1 MLAERERLNVD
12 IQQALDAQTDAWGIK
27 VSNVEIKHVDINE
40 SMVRAIA
47 RQAEAERERRAKVIH
62 AEGEL
67 QASEKLMQAAEMLG
81 RQPGAMQLRYMQ
93 TLGVIA
99 NDKTNTIVFPLPVDL
114 LGGMSD
120 DGKQKNRK
128 D

>member
-1 MLAERERLNVD
+1 
-12 IQQALDAQTDAWGIK
+12 
-27 VSNVEIKHVDINE
+27 
-40 SMVRAIA
+40 
-47 RQAEAERERRAKVIH
+47 
-62 AEGEL
+62 
-67 QASEKLMQAAEMLG
+67 MQAAEMLG

-93 TLGVIA
+93 TLNAIA
-99 NDKTNTIVFPLPVDL
+99 SDKTNTIVFPLPVDL